1 MTTKTKSNRWIPLT
15 LTLLALGASAAVAAD
30 GAAKPDPAKVE
41 RGKMLVTFGG
51 CNDCHTPFKMGE
63 HGPEPDMTRM
73 LSGHPQQMVMPPA
86 PTLPAGP
93 WIGSIGATFTAW
105 AGPWGTSFT
114 ANLTPD
120 ADTGLGKWSEADF
133 IATVRNGRH
142 LGRGREL
149 LPPMPWQNVASL
161 SDDDVKAVFAYLQS
175 IPPVK
180 NRVPDPI
187 PPAVAH

>member
-1 MTTKTKSNRWIPLT
+1 MTTRTKNDRWIPLT
-15 LTLLALGASAAVAAD
+15 LALLALGASAAVAAE
-30 GAAKPDPAKVE
+30 GAAKPDAAKVE

-120 ADTGLGKWSEADF
+120 PDTGTGKWSEADF
-133 IATVRNGRH
+133 MATVRNGRH

-161 SDDDVKAVFAYLQS
+161 SDDDLKAVFAYLQS
-175 IPPVK
+175 IPPIK

>member
-1 MTTKTKSNRWIPLT
+1 MTTRTKNDRWIPLT
-15 LTLLALGASAAVAAD
+15 LALLALGASAAVAAE
-30 GAAKPDPAKVE
+30 GAAKPDAAKVE

-120 ADTGLGKWSEADF
+120 PDTGTGKWSEADF
-133 IATVRNGRH
+133 MATVRNGRH